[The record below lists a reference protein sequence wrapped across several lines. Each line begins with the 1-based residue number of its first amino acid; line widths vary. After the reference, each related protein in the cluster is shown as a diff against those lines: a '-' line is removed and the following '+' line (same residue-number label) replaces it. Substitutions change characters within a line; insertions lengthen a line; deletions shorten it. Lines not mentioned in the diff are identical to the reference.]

1 MSNIYLI
8 FGDESYLINK
18 ELKKIIDNSNV
29 ISDNIIR
36 YNLDEV
42 NVSLALEEASTI
54 SMFDSK
60 KLIICEECTFLTGEN
75 KKEINHDIDSLIRYI
90 NNPFDDVYL
99 VFIVQKEK
107 LDDRK
112 KIVKELKKL
121 STIIECKRRE
131 SHNLNNYIESYF
143 KENGYS
149 ISRDSVIFMINKAGE
164 NLSNLINEADK
175 LMIYKDS
182 DKNISKEDVDNLIC
196 KSIEDDIFKLTN
208 SIMNKDKEN
217 IVNIYKDL
225 LLKGEEP
232 IKLIVLIANQLR
244 LILQVK
250 LMIRNGYKEREMA
263 NIIGEHPY
271 RVKLAVS
278 SIFTI
283 NELKNY
289 LTELHNLDLNIK
301 TGKIDKNFGLE
312 MFLLSIK

>member
-8 FGDESYLINK
+8 YGDESYLINK
-18 ELKKIIDNSNV
+18 ELEKIVANSNV
-29 ISDNIIR
+29 ISDNIIK

-42 NVSLALEEASTI
+42 DVSLALDEASTI

-60 KLIICEECTFLTGEN
+60 KLIICEGCTFLTGEN
-75 KKEINHDIDSLIRYI
+75 KKEINHDIESLIKYI

-99 VFIVQKEK
+99 VFIVQREK

-121 STIIECKRRE
+121 STVIECKRIE
-131 SHNLNNYIESYF
+131 NHNLNSYIETYF
-143 KENGYS
+143 NKSGYY

-175 LMIYKDS
+175 LMIYKDT
-182 DKNISKEDVDNLIC
+182 DKNISKEDIDKVVC

-208 SIMNKDKEN
+208 AIMNKDKKN
-217 IVNIYKDL
+217 IVSIYKDL
-225 LLKGEEP
+225 LLNGEEP
-232 IKLIVLIANQLR
+232 IKLIILIANQLR

-250 LMIRNGYKEREMA
+250 LMIRNGYKESEMA
-263 NIIGEHPY
+263 SVIGEHPY
-271 RVKLAVS
+271 RVKLAIS
-278 SIFTI
+278 SVFTI
-283 NELKNY
+283 EELKKY
-289 LTELHNLDLNIK
+289 LLELHDLDFNIK